1 MSLFRL
7 IEWCAVRPT
16 GLPVGGLPASIAR
29 RGPSSG
35 AQTEKL
41 KNRGG
46 KEESSNEEKKKS
58 KKRERGRDG
67 EKMRGGKKEEH

>member
-1 MSLFRL
+1 MLLFRL